1 MKKIAILGII
11 FLVLFVFLSPVQA
24 EKKKQGE
31 KYEQWLKEE
40 IKLLV
45 TPEEEAAF
53 KKLANDEEKDKF
65 IELFWAKRDPSPGT
79 PVNEFRDEW
88 YKRLDFVNKNYSK
101 GSVSKGWHSDMGRVY
116 MIFGPPYK
124 IQAAQGGPKP
134 ESSGG
139 SQIEAPP
146 EMWTYQ
152 PMPAL
157 GLTSNFTITFRN
169 YQYGYDLDQQ
179 TPQPIHRAMEIFPKV
194 VMFSPDLKEIPMYN
208 YTLDENSAEGKM
220 IKDFITT
227 GQEAKQLT
235 LEWAPI
241 FTRAM
246 GGSTYVSLLVQLDPQ
261 SIDRKKLKEMTF
273 FGRLKGEGEEVQ
285 DFIKT
290 VRVEQEK
297 ADKLVLVFG
306 FPARPGKSVLY
317 LGAEDKDKE
326 NHTLIKSDLDVQNFW
341 NDELN
346 TSSLILSSEVVSK
359 PREDAKAEFSPY
371 VTSDYK
377 ATPRWG
383 NAFKPSEFLS
393 VLFHIY
399 NAKTQDGEVDLAI
412 DYFIISQ
419 EVGYKLNP
427 QTIKTKIEENKTV
440 AGGTEIPLSPLK
452 PGKYT
457 FKIKV
462 TDKVA
467 NKTIEKTAA
476 FVVE

>member
-1 MKKIAILGII
+1 M
-11 FLVLFVFLSPVQA
+11 
-24 EKKKQGE
+24 
-31 KYEQWLKEE
+31 
-40 IKLLV
+40 
-45 TPEEEAAF
+45 
-53 KKLANDEEKDKF
+53 
-65 IELFWAKRDPSPGT
+65 
-79 PVNEFRDEW
+79 
-88 YKRLDFVNKNYSK
+88 
-101 GSVSKGWHSDMGRVY
+101 
-116 MIFGPPYK
+116 
-124 IQAAQGGPKP
+124 
-134 ESSGG
+134 
-139 SQIEAPP
+139 
-146 EMWTYQ
+146 
-152 PMPAL
+152 
-157 GLTSNFTITFRN
+157 
-169 YQYGYDLDQQ
+169 
-179 TPQPIHRAMEIFPKV
+179 TPQTIRHAMEIFPSV
-194 VMFSPDLKEIPMYN
+194 VVFNPDLKELPMYK

-227 GQEAKQLT
+227 GQEAKQLA
-235 LEWAPI
+235 LEWSPI
-241 FTRAM
+241 YTRAT
-246 GGSTYVSLLVQLDPQ
+246 GGSTYISLLVQIDPQ
-261 SIDRKKLKEMTF
+261 SIDRKKLKEVTF
-273 FGRLKGEGEEVQ
+273 FGRVQGEGEEVQ

-297 ADKLVLVFG
+297 VDKLVLVFG
-306 FPARPGKSVLY
+306 FPAKPGKSVLY

-326 NHTLIKSDLDVQNFW
+326 NHTLVKSDLDVQNFW

-383 NAFKPSEFLS
+383 NTFKPSEFLS

-399 NAKTQDGEVDLAI
+399 NAKTQDGAVDLAI

-440 AGGTEIPLSPLK
+440 AGGTEVPLSPLK

-467 NKTIEKTAA
+467 NKTIEKTTA